1 MRYSQS
7 STPSGPSTS
16 RYGYLLVGILLLLAM
31 GLVYAW
37 SIFIPPLRKEF
48 NWSPS
53 QTSMGFTILMSMFC
67 LGGMATGFIT
77 KKLPA
82 KYVICFSA
90 LLIGG
95 GFYGVS
101 TINSLA
107 GLYLFFSVMVGL
119 GVGMSYNAVL
129 STVLRWFPDKLGII
143 SGLLMMGFGLGSF
156 ILSTVG
162 TSMIGN
168 LGWRMAFVRLGI
180 GYFFLILI
188 SSFFIRPPSPS
199 VVFPKSTKAKNIL
212 ESGLE
217 LSTGA
222 MIKRLTFWIFF
233 SWSVVLTAA
242 GLMVIGSAA
251 TIAGSLGA
259 EATKA
264 GFMTGLI
271 AISNGC
277 GRVIAG
283 FLFDKVGRQVV
294 LPLISLL
301 FMVTGLILYVALT
314 SDNLTILVIGFIF
327 TGLSYGGLPPSSST
341 VISLFYGLK
350 NYSLNFSLI
359 NTNIVVASFL
369 GPALAGVMQARYGT
383 FQTTFVT
390 IIIFGGLSFGLSYLI
405 KKP

>member
-1 MRYSQS
+1 
-7 STPSGPSTS
+7 
-16 RYGYLLVGILLLLAM
+16 
-31 GLVYAW
+31 
-37 SIFIPPLRKEF
+37 
-48 NWSPS
+48 
-53 QTSMGFTILMSMFC
+53 MGFTILMSMFC